1 MRKLITL
8 IFCLSTLSSFSQ
20 NEDLDNLTIQLAFQ
34 KPDTTKINTSL
45 QIIKLLYHTKDYNK
59 ALQFIRESEKLS
71 NDLNYTAGI
80 AEITYYKALIFAKK
94 EDYLN
99 AIDNYTKSKD
109 LYIALSDTL
118 GIAKINNSIGLIEI
132 ARGNYDKGLQFSLSA
147 IEILEKRDLKEELCD
162 AYRNLATAYDKME
175 AYDLAITFYKK
186 TLDLEQS
193 LGKDEEIIQT
203 NKSLGDLFYNKKE
216 YQKAIYY
223 FNNVLA
229 SIDTSDTI
237 LRGDVLT
244 KIGSSYLSLNNLD
257 QAKEYITQG
266 LRLNRRLNNDH
277 GILIGLNTSGE
288 LYLRERKPIVAER
301 LLYEATTLARTVQ
314 DEEQLIKNYGLRAK
328 LDSVENN
335 FKLAYIWQRRHYEL
349 KNKVEK
355 QQEKNASAKE
365 KETEKNPAIVPIEN
379 PDLNTTSNAANQ
391 ALISQHEEEKK
402 ASQEQIDRLNL
413 IFYSLLLALLV
424 VSTFLILIYLK
435 RNNSIK
441 YTKELEDKNKQ
452 INIQNEAILDQT
464 KNLEDINKVKD
475 KLFSIVSH
483 DLKDSLTSIKGFID
497 LLKDGSLSKDEF
509 NHLLPELS
517 ENANNASLLL
527 FNLLNWS
534 KSQMQSLES
543 KPSLFD
549 VQEVFLDKL
558 KLIEQKT
565 EKKNIKIE
573 DNSLHDFIYADRSM
587 VEIIVQN
594 LLTNAV
600 KFCKSGDTI
609 TIQNHISNGQSLISI
624 GDTGVGI
631 SKENQDQLFKSNTF
645 TTIGTKNEK
654 GTGLG
659 LTICKELVEL
669 NHGKIWVEST
679 EEVGSTF
686 YIELPKTNPTGG
698 V

>member
-8 IFCLSTLSSFSQ
+8 IFCLSALLGFSQ
-20 NEDLDNLTIQLAFQ
+20 TEDLDNLTIQLAFQ

-109 LYIALSDTL
+109 LYIALTDTL

-193 LGKDEEIIQT
+193 LGKEEEVIQT
-203 NKSLGDLFYNKKE
+203 NKNLGDLFYNKNE

-257 QAKEYITQG
+257 QAKEYVTQG
-266 LRLNRRLNNDH
+266 LRLNRRLNNDL
-277 GILIGLNTSGE
+277 GTLIALNTSGE

-349 KNKVEK
+349 KSKVEK
-355 QQEKNASAKE
+355 RQQQNASAKE
-365 KETEKNPAIVPIEN
+365 IEKNTAIVPIESQ
-379 PDLNTTSNAANQ
+379 DLNTTSNATNQ

-402 ASQEQIDRLNL
+402 ASQQQIDRLNL
-413 IFYSLLLALLV
+413 IFYLLLLALLV

-452 INIQNEAILDQT
+452 INIQNVAILDQT

-565 EKKNIKIE
+565 EKKNIRIE

-631 SKENQDQLFKSNTF
+631 SKENQDQLFKNNTF

-679 EEVGSTF
+679 EAIGSTF
-686 YIELPKTNPTGG
+686 YVELPKTNPTGG

>member
-45 QIIKLLYHTKDYNK
+45 QIIKLLYDTKDYNK

-314 DEEQLIKNYGLRAK
+314 DEEQLIKNYDLRAK

-355 QQEKNASAKE
+355 QQQKNASAKE
-365 KETEKNPAIVPIEN
+365 KETEKNPAIVPVEN
-379 PDLNTTSNAANQ
+379 SDLNTTSNAANQ

>member
-8 IFCLSTLSSFSQ
+8 IFCFSMHLGYSQ
-20 NEDLDNLTIQLAFQ
+20 TEDLDSLTIQLAFQ
-34 KPDTTKINTSL
+34 KPDTTKVNTSI
-45 QIIKLLYHTKDYNK
+45 QIIKLLYSQKDYNK

-71 NDLNYTAGI
+71 NDLNYSAGI
-80 AEITYYKALIFAKK
+80 AEITYYKALIFAQK
-94 EDYLN
+94 EDYIN

-109 LYIALSDTL
+109 IYIELADSL
-118 GIAKINNSIGLIEI
+118 GEAKINNSIGLIEI

-147 IEILEKRDLKEELCD
+147 IEELEKRDLKEELCD
-162 AYRNLATAYDKME
+162 AYRNLATAYNNME
-175 AYDLAITFYKK
+175 AYDQAITFYKK
-186 TLDLEQS
+186 ALDLEES
-193 LGKDEEIIQT
+193 LGKQEEVIQT
-203 NKSLGDLFYNKKE
+203 NKNLGDLFYNKKN
-216 YQKAIYY
+216 YNKAIYY
-223 FNNVLA
+223 FNNVIS
-229 SIDTSDTI
+229 SIDTTDTI

-244 KIGSSYLSLNNLD
+244 KIGSSYLALNNLD
-257 QAKEYITQG
+257 KAKEYITQG
-266 LRLNRRLNNDH
+266 LRLSRRLNNDK
-277 GILIGLNTSGE
+277 GILLGLNTAGE
-288 LYLRERKPIVAER
+288 LYLREKKPIVAER
-301 LLYEATTLARTVQ
+301 LLYEATTLARTLND
-314 DEEQLIKNYGLRAK
+314 DEELIKNYGLRAK
-328 LDSVENN
+328 LDSVESN
-335 FKLAYIWQRRHYEL
+335 FKLAYIWQKRHFEL
-349 KNKVEK
+349 KDKVSKK
-355 QQEKNASAKE
+355 QQQASAKKIKQE
-365 KETEKNPAIVPIEN
+365 PVVVTPVNTEKSTLSK
-379 PDLNTTSNAANQ
+379 DTTNQ

-402 ASQEQIDRLNL
+402 ASQKEIDRLNL
-413 IFYSLLLALLV
+413 IFYSLLAALV
-424 VSTFLILIYLK
+424 IVSTFLILIYLK

-452 INIQNEAILDQT
+452 INIQNEAILDQS

-497 LLKDGSLSKDEF
+497 LLKDGSLTNDEF
-509 NHLLPELS
+509 NNLIPELS

-549 VQEVFLDKL
+549 VQEVFLDKI

-565 EKKNIKIE
+565 EKKGIDIE
-573 DNSLHDFIYADRSM
+573 DNSLRDFVYADKSM

-609 TIQNHISNGQSLISI
+609 TINNHISNGKTLISI

-631 SKENQDQLFKSNTF
+631 SKENQDQLFKNNSF

-679 EEVGSTF
+679 ENVGSTF
-686 YIELPKTNPTGG
+686 YVELPKTNPIGG